1 MFVDALQWCGSEG
14 CVVFSTTLIAA
25 GPEELDDATAF
36 RWLFGMS
43 LITKPTLPML
53 DGLTVR
59 KLVAFLVFS

>member
-1 MFVDALQWCGSEG
+1 M
-14 CVVFSTTLIAA
+14 FSTTLIAA